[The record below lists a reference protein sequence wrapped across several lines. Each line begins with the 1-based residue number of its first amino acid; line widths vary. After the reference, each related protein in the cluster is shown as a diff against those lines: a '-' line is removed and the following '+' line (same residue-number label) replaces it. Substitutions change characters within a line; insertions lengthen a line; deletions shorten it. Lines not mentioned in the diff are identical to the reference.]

1 MNAKEEFLRHTKCTE
16 GFSVLCAIIDYGH
29 SCFYE
34 EDEKAPESIILKKE
48 YNSADY
54 EAFLKLLDFEYDH
67 GFGGQ
72 ELFGVIW
79 YTNGNWSNR
88 SEYDGSEWWTYNRC
102 PEIPKE
108 LS

>member
-1 MNAKEEFLRHTKCTE
+1 M
-16 GFSVLCAIIDYGH
+16 
-29 SCFYE
+29 
-34 EDEKAPESIILKKE
+34 LK
-48 YNSADY
+48 
-54 EAFLKLLDFEYDH
+54 LKLLDFEYDH